1 VHDGGVSGG
10 VVVTSAAESA
20 ARDRAAIGAGVP
32 SRALMR
38 AAGIAAAG
46 EIVRRFAGRG
56 LRRRGVAVFAG
67 PGNNGGDAWVVAGAL
82 AVGGIPVRVTA
93 VGETRTP
100 DAIAERAQAIAMTG
114 VVVGAPTGAEPVVVD
129 GLLGT
134 GSSGA
139 PRGAIGEAVA
149 RIAAM
154 RAVGSTVVALDV
166 PTGVDATTGAADGAL
181 AADVTLTFGTMK
193 RGLLVARAQAGTI
206 ILLDIGLGG
215 AATLGDGA
223 PVMADADWVG
233 ARVPPIAADAH
244 KGIRRRVAIV
254 AGGPGMVGAALLAAR
269 AAHASGVGLV
279 RLFVAA
285 PNVSIAQI
293 AGYESLAYPW
303 PADDDAMREQIA
315 AFAHAVLLGPGLGT
329 SEESRDVAERVL
341 RGWHGPTVVDA
352 DALNLFAGHLSGLAG
367 LLDARAALITP
378 HPQEFARLTGLAVD
392 DVLAQ
397 RFDVGSDVART
408 LGAAVLL
415 KGVPTV
421 VTGPGGERVV
431 SAAGS
436 PVLAAGGS
444 GDLLAGIAVTML
456 AQTGDPVTSAGV
468 AAWVHGRAAELAGG
482 GRVRGVTLD
491 DVVEAMPAVWE
502 SVRRR
507 ARSVYPVLAELP
519 RVGE

>member
-1 VHDGGVSGG
+1 MLCGGG
-10 VVVTSAAESA
+10 VVVTSATESA

-38 AAGIAAAG
+38 AAGMAAAG

-82 AVGGIPVRVTA
+82 AIAGIPVRVTA

-100 DAIAERAQAIAMTG
+100 DAVAERARAVGMPG
-114 VVVGAPTGAEPVVVD
+114 VLVGDPTGGEPVVVD

-139 PRGAIGEAVA
+139 PRGAIADAIA
-149 RIAAM
+149 RITGM
-154 RAVGSTVVALDV
+154 RERGATVVALDV
-166 PTGVDATTGAADGAL
+166 PTGVDATTGGADGAL
-181 AADVTLTFGTMK
+181 MADLTLTFGTMK
-193 RGLLVARAQAGTI
+193 RGLLVARAQAGAI
-206 ILLDIGLGG
+206 VVLDIGLGA
-215 AATLGDGA
+215 AATLDDGA
-223 PVMADADWVG
+223 ARLIDADWVG

-244 KGIRRRVAIV
+244 KGTRRRVAIV

-269 AAHASGVGLV
+269 AAHASGIGLV
-279 RLFVAA
+279 RLFVAQS
-285 PNVSIAQI
+285 NVPVAQI
-293 AGYESLAYPW
+293 AGYESLAFPW
-303 PADDDAMREQIA
+303 PADDDAVREQITE
-315 AFAHAVLLGPGLGT
+315 FAHAVLLGPGLGT
-329 SEESRDVAERVL
+329 SPESRAVAERVL
-341 RGWHGPTVVDA
+341 RGCRGPTVVDA
-352 DALNLFAGHLSGLAG
+352 DALNLFAGHVVGLAG
-367 LLDARAALITP
+367 LLDGRSALITP
-378 HPQEFARLTGLAVD
+378 HPQEFARLTGGTVD
-392 DVLAQ
+392 DVLAR
-397 RFDVGSDVART
+397 RFDVGAEVART
-408 LGAAVLL
+408 LRAAVLL
-415 KGVPTV
+415 KGVPTI

-482 GRVRGVTLD
+482 DRVRGVTLED
-491 DVVEAMPAVWE
+491 AVRAMPAVWE
-502 SVRRR
+502 SVRHR
-507 ARSVYPVLAELP
+507 ARSAYPVLAELP